1 MKLPELNFSFKGFIQ
16 KKEFKGNMVNKYVP
30 FQNLIKKTAI
40 IKQEKGPAVFSIR
53 KEDIKDNNS
62 ADLIQEFNTDKLKW
76 SYKHPVDIIV
86 QDQPDGSVNL
96 ILNDD
101 INKPMMINSRF
112 STSENNEY
120 IITDHF
126 KNKDSNLYEEEFLEQ
141 EVSLTK
147 VVSKIPKIEFKG
159 IENNGSFPC
168 GSYHFYFK
176 LSDNDDNETDFIG
189 ESGVVT
195 CHIGNVNDPFSIR
208 MGMQDENSKK
218 SILFKLTELDG
229 AFDFLKVYYSRVT
242 SGEDGHDLTTY
253 HQILEKF
260 PIEYGVI
267 ELQLF
272 GNEPS
277 ILIDET
283 VINEKFQFCEH
294 VKAHSV
300 CKNRLFMGNIQKPII
315 DYDALRQFAL
325 RIIPYEAD
333 GDDIGKLDEYY
344 KETKS
349 LNIQNINKDL
359 KRKTKFK
366 VQNNNDL
373 EVITKFEIS
382 NNKSFNYEYYNALNI
397 YYNLGYWPEEFYR
410 FGIVYIFNDNSLSDV
425 FNVRGI
431 DWRATLKD
439 KPITDATLLENEITN
454 DFDGFILNN
463 NNEPLLYENSLG
475 ITRLSRDYSV
485 LKTNKPKGICFKL
498 QKYDKD
504 NKITN
509 ELFEYIEKNIKGY
522 FFVRQK
528 RIPITLAQG
537 YLIGKTKKDFGNL
550 PCLLDSTK
558 GSYFSES
565 FLSRHYDVNT
575 DTWFNQLERGI
586 VDIELKNVERKAL
599 IVPDAIVREA
609 TFNQVFLGQNF
620 NLNSIFTYNLYTADK
635 YRYYSKINST
645 NINSNIVSKCLNIPS
660 GIELTTN
667 GKDYYSSKAGIS
679 EDVMTF
685 TSVLH
690 DWKHEGNNKVSVGH
704 NPPNN
709 FIKNDLSECVP
720 LKLKQDQ
727 LIRGVFGSYVG
738 ISYDENTDDKLQEN
752 SIVNIKQEDFV
763 EYKEGDEKYIDWFK
777 RQISIRKYNYN
788 PYSSISERYYISNLV
803 KDLKPAEDP
812 TICFRGDC
820 YNCQFTHRIIRNHID
835 KEFPTND
842 KIVDA
847 GSWDDNFLVIT
858 KTKFDDPDNEGGY
871 IYNNEVIPLFKAKN
885 FYDEEG
891 KSIGLSKLAALFA
904 SVDPT
909 VWAAKAIES
918 FGKPEEDSYW
928 EKDFSDLKWGE
939 GTDGLNTIKI
949 LLPSDSKYEKAG
961 KAGENFGIV
970 NTWYEYGADKIN
982 RSDVNAVGLGHWV
995 TIRVLSNYNLY
1006 MRDIDQYHTDEKV
1019 IFNRARG
1026 FYPYYEN
1033 SLSGEHKLPESN
1045 LINGAANIDLS
1056 ERKNFLTP
1064 DMPYIKQ
1071 QYDTRLMYSDVYNG
1085 GFKNG
1090 FRIFRH
1096 QFYRDLPK
1104 TYGALVKLFESGGDL
1119 IGIMEHGILR
1129 IPIDE
1134 RALSG
1139 AGSGGAIYINSENV
1153 ISEPFVLSDTFGS
1166 TFADSVIQTDMGI
1179 YGVDAHAKKIWFLKD
1194 GSAPL
1199 LISDFK
1205 IQKFLNDNID
1215 LTEWDKQ
1222 CEIGFKNIKTH
1233 YNMFKRDV
1241 MFTFYN
1247 DDKQWNLCLNEYWEQ
1262 KFMTFYSWIPSFSE
1276 NINNIYISF
1285 DLNDTRNILDNYK
1298 GFQDTNFYKHFHNR
1312 MGIEFL
1318 NFKNIDD
1325 NIIFNRSFFD
1335 NKDES
1340 NPIVNSCILQHIKE
1354 NSIYKTPEPL
1364 LYDEISNEDNKF
1376 VEYID
1381 CPAIRNIHSDII
1393 DAFSLKYS
1401 IPLSEFYYIKAT
1413 VQFDNV
1419 NADNPLLNDYTIS
1432 LDAYT
1437 YKKER
1442 KQFTFSLT
1450 TGTSIA
1456 DGEYLYID
1464 DYKQLRIKQDK
1475 LEELKD
1481 KKFLN
1486 IKFKGFYYQDWIK
1499 DSNGELIPD
1508 IKTLKQKDLYLRLYN
1523 PFKCTNEFWKHGQ
1536 AGIFDGQGKILP
1548 TNWYGEQ
1555 HPFEFEFV
1563 VSENI
1568 AIQKMYYTL
1577 LLMSNKTQPE
1587 EFEFEIV
1594 GESYDWYK
1602 YKNIIN
1608 WINNMSANE
1617 AELKSMYIDVLSS
1630 NQGDLKSR
1638 FPDYPGLED
1647 EEDNYIIKTLPYI
1660 RHIRKDVHGKEHLNF
1675 EKNTTDV
1682 YLVED
1687 ELLSEKR
1694 IRQSQLCNN
1703 IKKVG
1708 RVAGNSE
1715 YVEDSWFIEIRPMN
1729 FKNAYLHNGELRFK
1743 KLNQSRVRDKY
1754 VKIKVRY
1761 SGKELAVIQGIKTL
1775 FDNSYA

>member
-1 MKLPELNFSFKGFIQ
+1 MKLPELNFSFKGHIQ

-40 IKQEKGPAVFSIR
+40 IKQKKGPAIFSVR

-76 SYKHPVDIIV
+76 DLNHPVDIIV
-86 QDQPDGSVNL
+86 QDSPDGSVNL

-101 INKPMMINSRF
+101 VNKPMMINSRF

-120 IITDHF
+120 IITDHL
-126 KNKDSNLYEEEFLEQ
+126 KNKDTNLYKEEFLEQ

-147 VVSKIPKIEFKG
+147 IISKIPQIEFKG

-229 AFDFLKVYYSRVT
+229 AFDFLKVYYSRTT

-260 PIEYGVI
+260 PIEYGII

-272 GNEPS
+272 GNEPQM
-277 ILIDET
+277 LIDES

-294 VKAHSV
+294 VKAQAV

-315 DYDALRQFAL
+315 DYDALKQFAL

-333 GDDIGKLDEYY
+333 GENIGQLDENY

-349 LNIQNINKDL
+349 VNFQSLDKTL
-359 KRKTKFK
+359 KRTPVINSEGKLEILDNK
-366 VQNNNDL
+366 VH
-373 EVITKFEIS
+373 TF
-382 NNKSFNYEYYNALNI
+382 EYYNALNI

-410 FGIVYIFNDNSLSDV
+410 FGIVYIFNDNSLSHV

-431 DWRATLKD
+431 DWQAKKD
-439 KPITDATLLENEITN
+439 VQFFDKDINS
-454 DFDGFILNN
+454 DFDGFILNGN
-463 NNEPLLYENSLG
+463 KPLLNENALG
-475 ITRLSRDYSV
+475 ITRLSDDYSV
-485 LKTNKPKGICFKL
+485 LRTNKPKGICFKI
-498 QKYDKD
+498 QEGDYTN
-504 NKITN
+504 NKITK

-537 YLIGKTKKDFGNL
+537 YTIGKTKKDFGNL
-550 PCLLDSTK
+550 PCLFDSSRNT
-558 GSYFSES
+558 YFTES
-565 FLSRHYDVNT
+565 FLNQKYDKST
-575 DTWFNQLERGI
+575 DTWFNLLDRSI
-586 VDIELKNVERKAL
+586 VDIDKKNVEQKAI
-599 IVPDAIVREA
+599 IVPDAIIKEP

-620 NLNSIFTYNLYTADK
+620 KINDIFNYNLYQADK
-635 YRYYSKINST
+635 YRFYARADVANTDKSVKT
-645 NINSNIVSKCLNIPS
+645 CKCLNIPS

-667 GKDYYSSKAGIS
+667 GVDYYSSKAGIP
-679 EDVMTF
+679 EDIATF

-690 DWKHEGNNKVSVGH
+690 DWKHEGNSKVQIGK

-709 FIKNDLSECVP
+709 FVKNDLSECVP
-720 LKLKQDQ
+720 LMLKQDQ
-727 LIRGVFGSYVG
+727 VIRGVFGAYVG
-738 ISYDENTDDKLQEN
+738 VSEGLQQGT
-752 SIVNIKQEDFV
+752 IVNIKQDDFV
-763 EYKEGDEKYIDWFK
+763 EYNEKSEEYVDWFK

-788 PYSSISERYYISNLV
+788 PYQSISERHYISDLI
-803 KDLKPAEDP
+803 KDLEPSEDP

-858 KTKFDDPDNEGGY
+858 KTKFENPNSTGTEDEF
-871 IYNNEVIPLFKAKN
+871 IYNNEIIPLFKAKN
-885 FYDEEG
+885 IYDKDG
-891 KSIGLSKLAALFA
+891 NSIS
-904 SVDPT
+904 
-909 VWAAKAIES
+909 AAKAAAFLGGIVNFANPANHLQEAL
-918 FGKPEEDSYW
+918 KDWVNEEEGFW
-928 EKDFSDLKWGE
+928 EQDFSDLRWGE
-939 GTDGLNTIKI
+939 GTYGLNTIK
-949 LLPSDSKYEKAG
+949 LVLPSDSKYERVG
-961 KAGENFGIV
+961 KSGENWGIP
-970 NTWYEYGADKIN
+970 NTWYEYGTDKIN
-982 RSDVNAVGLGHWV
+982 RSDVNSVGLGHWV

-1033 SLSGEHKLPESN
+1033 SISNEYKLPESN
-1045 LINGAANIDLS
+1045 LINGAANVDLS
-1056 ERKNFLTP
+1056 QRQNFLISE
-1064 DMPYIKQ
+1064 MPYIKQ
-1071 QYDTRLMYSDVYNG
+1071 QYDTRLMYSDVFNG

-1090 FRIFRH
+1090 FRIFRN

-1139 AGSGGAIYINSENV
+1139 AGQGGPVFVNSENV

-1194 GSAPL
+1194 GSAPIL
-1199 LISDFK
+1199 LSDFK
-1205 IQKFLNDNID
+1205 LQKFLNDNIN
-1215 LTEWDKQ
+1215 LTEWDKF

-1247 DDKQWNLCLNEYWEQ
+1247 DDKQWNLCLNEYLDQ
-1262 KFMTFYSWIPSFSE
+1262 KFITFYSWIPSFSE
-1276 NINNIYISF
+1276 NINNTFISF
-1285 DLNDTRNILDNYK
+1285 DLNDIRNILDNVN
-1298 GFQDTNFYKHFHNR
+1298 GFQNTEFYKHFHNR
-1312 MGIEFL
+1312 MGVEFL
-1318 NFKNIDD
+1318 NFKNIDG
-1325 NIIFNRSFFD
+1325 IVMFNRSFFD
-1335 NKDES
+1335 NKDKN

-1354 NSIYKTPEPL
+1354 TSIYKTPEPL

-1381 CPAIRNIHSDII
+1381 YPAIRNIHSDII
-1393 DAFSLKYS
+1393 DAFSLKYN

-1413 VQFDNV
+1413 VQFDNI
-1419 NADNPLLNDYTIS
+1419 NAYNSLLSDYTIS

-1437 YKKER
+1437 YKRER

-1475 LEELKD
+1475 LEELKNR
-1481 KKFLN
+1481 KFLN

-1499 DSNGELIPD
+1499 DSNGNLIPD

-1563 VSENI
+1563 VSENV

-1577 LLMSNKTQPE
+1577 LMISNKTQPE

-1617 AELKSMYIDVLSS
+1617 DELKSMYIEVLSS
-1630 NQGDLKSR
+1630 TQKELSEKY
-1638 FPDYPGLED
+1638 PDYPILED
-1647 EEDNYIIKTLPYI
+1647 KQLNYIIKTIPYI
-1660 RHIRKDVHGKEHLNF
+1660 RHIRKDVHGIEHLNF

-1703 IKKVG
+1703 IKDLG
-1708 RVAGNSE
+1708 RIAGNSE
-1715 YVEDSWFIEIRPMN
+1715 YVEDSWYIEIRPMN
-1729 FKNAYLHNGELRFK
+1729 FKNAYLYNGELRFK

-1754 VKIKVRY
+1754 VKIKVKY